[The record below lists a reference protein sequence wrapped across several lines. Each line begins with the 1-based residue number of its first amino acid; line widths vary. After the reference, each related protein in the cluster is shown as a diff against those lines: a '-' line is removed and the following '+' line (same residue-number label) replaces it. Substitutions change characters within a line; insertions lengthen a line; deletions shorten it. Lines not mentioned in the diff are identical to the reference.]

1 MMMMKKIKQYLII
14 LFFSCLVKYSFS
26 SFFDIDTLLA
36 FFTPAFCMDDVG
48 ASSQSSLPTVNPT
61 PDPAAPAEPQAPD
74 PDLSLPLL
82 DDNAR
87 RAELNERGGFLH
99 FGDLSDQQKDKVL
112 NAQVKI
118 ERAIE
123 KALLSD
129 GYSRD
134 ELSQR
139 NKRDEIRGFL
149 FYRNGKLLSMKT
161 YDSYVKEVELGT
173 HRSQPY
179 KVLINAI
186 SSSNLFLKKVKKIKR
201 WELGRQW
208 EQGGGRR

>member
-1 MMMMKKIKQYLII
+1 MMMKKIKQYLII

-99 FGDLSDQQKDKVL
+99 FGDLSDQIGR
-112 NAQVKI
+112 ASCR
-118 ERAIE
+118 ER
-123 KALLSD
+123 
-129 GYSRD
+129 
-134 ELSQR
+134 
-139 NKRDEIRGFL
+139 
-149 FYRNGKLLSMKT
+149 
-161 YDSYVKEVELGT
+161 V
-173 HRSQPY
+173 
-179 KVLINAI
+179 
-186 SSSNLFLKKVKKIKR
+186 
-201 WELGRQW
+201 
-208 EQGGGRR
+208 